1 MKIQNHRFHEFAPIP
16 TKDIQEDKFETV
28 KDHEG
33 VKVDQLPQPSKS
45 QFEETNEVSDIALV
59 VEGRELHVSKSVL
72 MLHSPVFKTM
82 FTADFKEN
90 NLKEIPLEE
99 RKYAVMVNL
108 LDQSYLGE
116 GTELIRGEF
125 CDE

>member
-1 MKIQNHRFHEFAPIP
+1 MNLFPRGYQHSRLTKIQNHRFHEFAPIP
-16 TKDIQEDKFETV
+16 TKDIQEDEFETV

-45 QFEETNEVSDIALV
+45 QFEETSEVSGIALL
-59 VEGRELHVSKSVL
+59 VEGREIQVSKSVL

-90 NLKEIPLEE
+90 NLKEIPHWKKRNML
-99 RKYAVMVNL
+99 
-108 LDQSYLGE
+108 SW
-116 GTELIRGEF
+116 
-125 CDE
+125 